1 MGKGVRALQKEARPR
16 EILEAA
22 FEEFVLRG
30 YAATRL
36 EDVAARV
43 GVTKGTIYVYFKD
56 KEHLFETMVTEL
68 SQPVV
73 DISVYER
80 ALDDV
85 SALNV
90 LEQFVTDI
98 CRMTIEDRY
107 SHQIV
112 RFLVSEAS
120 PFQGLLERYERN
132 FAQPVFAILQ
142 MIIDRGCERGEFR
155 SAAREYHPSFL
166 ISPLLGTTLM
176 MSIVPGARSSAAEF
190 RSSYLRMLRR
200 LLQQ

>member
-36 EDVAARV
+36 EDVASRV
-43 GVTKGTIYVYFKD
+43 GVTKGTIYVYYKD

-85 SALNV
+85 SALDV

-112 RFLVSEAS
+112 RFLVSEANA
-120 PFQGLLERYERN
+120 FQGLLERYERN
-132 FAQPVFAILQ
+132 FVNPVFAILRT
-142 MIIDRGCERGEFR
+142 IIDRGCERGEFR
-155 SAAREYHPSFL
+155 PAARDYDPSL
-166 ISPLLGTTLM
+166 LVSPLLGTTV
-176 MSIVPGARSSAAEF
+176 MSSIIPGARSSVSEF
-190 RSSYLRMLRR
+190 RINYLSMLKR
-200 LLQQ
+200 LLQR

>member
-120 PFQGLLERYERN
+120 AFQGLLERYERN

-155 SAAREYHPSFL
+155 SAAQEYDPSFL
-166 ISPLLGTTLM
+166 ISPLLGTTVM

>member
-43 GVTKGTIYVYFKD
+43 GVTKGTIYVYYKD

-73 DISVYER
+73 DISIYER

-85 SALNV
+85 SARDV

-112 RFLVSEAS
+112 RFLVSEANA
-120 PFQGLLERYERN
+120 FQGLLERYERN

-142 MIIDRGCERGEFR
+142 MIIDRGCARGEF
-155 SAAREYHPSFL
+155 SPAARDYDPSFL
-166 ISPLLGTTLM
+166 VSPLLGTTVML
-176 MSIVPGARSSAAEF
+176 SIIPGARSSASEF
-190 RSSYLRMLRR
+190 RSNYLGMLRR